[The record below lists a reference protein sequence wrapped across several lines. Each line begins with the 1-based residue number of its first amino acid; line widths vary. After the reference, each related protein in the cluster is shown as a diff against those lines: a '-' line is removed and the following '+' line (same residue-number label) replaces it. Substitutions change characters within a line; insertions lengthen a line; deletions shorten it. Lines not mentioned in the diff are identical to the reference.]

1 MAQMAEAQIAQMS
14 EATDDTDHTD
24 NVGMPIIADNKKRKQ
39 IVALLAEAYWMEIET
54 VMNYIAASVNLD
66 GVRAE
71 EIKKSLAADVAA
83 ELGHA
88 QLFARRI
95 KTLSGTTPGSFEFKA
110 TQKSMQPPR
119 ETTDVVHVIKGVIDA
134 EQGAITHYNT
144 LIKVCDGVDY
154 VTQDMVV
161 TILSDEQEHLREF
174 EGFLKEYE
182 RK

>member
-1 MAQMAEAQIAQMS
+1 
-14 EATDDTDHTD
+14 
-24 NVGMPIIADNKKRKQ
+24 MPIIDDNKKRKQ
-39 IVALLAEAYWMEIET
+39 IVALLTEAYWMEIET

-83 ELGHA
+83 ELAHA
-88 QLFARRI
+88 QQFARRI

-110 TQKSMQPPR
+110 SQKSMQPPR

-134 EQGAITHYNT
+134 EQGAIAHYNK
-144 LIKVCDGVDY
+144 IVKVCDGVDY

-161 TILSDEQEHLREF
+161 TILGDEQDHLREF